1 MWRKT
6 VNTEKRWA
14 EGARYRRVPLLAVV
28 GGLITILGACSSPAA
43 PATTLPDS
51 SEVAPTGASPHNE
64 ADVTFAQ
71 MMIIHHVGATDMA
84 GLAQQTSTNGQ
95 VRELAERINSAQ
107 GPEINQMRGW
117 LEMWGEPLPENSDM
131 TGMAHD
137 GMGIGG
143 LDQQAAMNA
152 LLKLEGTEFDEK
164 FLSLMV
170 AHHQGALAIATQQV
184 NEGQNAAVIELA
196 RSVIDVHQ
204 SGIAEMRT
212 LLGGF
217 K

>member
-1 MWRKT
+1 MWRKA
-6 VNTEKRWA
+6 VNAAKQCGG
-14 EGARYRRVPLLAVV
+14 GARYRRLPLLAIV
-28 GGLITILGACSSPAA
+28 GVLLTILGACSPPAA

-51 SEVAPTGASPHNE
+51 SEVAPSGAAPHNE
-64 ADVTFAQ
+64 ADVSFAQ
-71 MMIIHHVGATDMA
+71 MMIIHHVGATDLA

-95 VRELAERINSAQ
+95 VRELAERINAAK
-107 GPEINQMRGW
+107 GPEVNQMRGW
-117 LEMWGEPLPENSDM
+117 LETWGEPLPENSDM

-152 LLKLEGTEFDEK
+152 LLKLDGTEFDKK

-170 AHHQGALAIATQQV
+170 AHHQGTLAIATQQV
-184 NEGQNAAVIELA
+184 NEGQNAAAIELA
-196 RSVIDVHQ
+196 KSVIEVHQ
-204 SGIAEMRT
+204 SEIAEMRT